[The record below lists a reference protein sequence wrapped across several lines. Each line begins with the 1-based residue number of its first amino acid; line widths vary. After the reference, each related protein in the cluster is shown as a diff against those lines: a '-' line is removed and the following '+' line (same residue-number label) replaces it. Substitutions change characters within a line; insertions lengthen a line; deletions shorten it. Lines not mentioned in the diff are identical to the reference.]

1 MLINT
6 SNVKIMTSELATT
19 FILSGL
25 RLEDDISLVI
35 AVCVDPD
42 PEIDSNPLRFIKF
55 PYMAKPDGPEKTAIN
70 LFITMPLITLISVLN
85 VVRVKRDENFNFL
98 PYF

>member
-6 SNVKIMTSELATT
+6 SNVKIMMSELATI
-19 FILSGL
+19 FIFSGPIL
-25 RLEDDISLVI
+25 VDDISLVI

-42 PEIDSNPLRFIKF
+42 PEIDSNPFRFMKF
-55 PYMAKPDGPEKTAIN
+55 PYMAKPAGPEKTAIN

-85 VVRVKRDENFNFL
+85 VVKVKRDENFNFL
-98 PYF
+98 PLF